1 MKVEYTGRHTEV
13 TPDLRALT
21 DRKLAKLEKVLRGIT
36 HVHVILGVDK
46 RRQMAEVSVHS
57 PHLDLAAGDEGP
69 DLAGA
74 VSSVLD
80 KLTRQAKRHQGKL
93 QGRKRRAPARATAL
107 WSGVMAPMASHA
119 AEDGTPSAAPA
130 GTARVI
136 RSRRFVVKPMTVE
149 EAVLQ
154 VGASADE
161 FLVFRDA
168 GTARVNV
175 LYKRRDGNLGLIE
188 PEA

>member
-1 MKVEYTGRHTEV
+1 MKVEYTGRQTDV
-13 TPDLRALT
+13 TDELRGLAE
-21 DRKLAKLEKVLRGIT
+21 RKLQKLAKVLRGIT
-36 HVHVILGVDK
+36 AVHVVLAEDK
-46 RRQMAEVSVHS
+46 RRQTAEVSVHS

-69 DLAGA
+69 DLGLALST
-74 VSSVLD
+74 VFD

-93 QGRKRRAPARATAL
+93 RQRKRRAPARATAL
-107 WSGVMAPMASHA
+107 WSGVLAPA
-119 AEDGTPSAAPA
+119 AVGDGREGAGTAGAA

-149 EAVLQ
+149 EAVLH
-154 VGASADE
+154 VGASPDE

-168 GTARVNV
+168 STERVNV